1 MNDEQTIQTG
11 AKLFDKTLEALEE
24 LINALLS
31 LPANNR
37 EQFHILQKFA
47 EYAREGGDLRAIQF
61 DSVGLEDFHKA
72 AKEHNLTYY
81 AVVNENV
88 SDNVFNNLT
97 DLFLKKH
104 ISETDSLLLKYSF
117 SVKPTQEEFEDLL
130 QRINNEPQR
139 ERKLLMVSYLQKL
152 NSELDYKN
160 FETAEEG
167 LVDYYAYQIKASKS
181 KVDFL
186 LNKARDKGLS
196 LNMIEE
202 IYFKRNQA
210 G

>member
-47 EYAREGGDLRAIQF
+47 DYAREGGELRAIQF

-81 AVVNENV
+81 AVVNESV
-88 SDNVFNNLT
+88 SEATVIIKDC
-97 DLFLKKH
+97 DLK
-104 ISETDSLLLKYSF
+104 
-117 SVKPTQEEFEDLL
+117 DLDEVL
-130 QRINNEPQR
+130 EACPYLPP
-139 ERKLLMVSYLQKL
+139 RKLSMDDVK
-152 NSELDYKN
+152 EVIEKN
-160 FETAEEG
+160 QRAAEE
-167 LVDYYAYQIKASKS
+167 QKKS
-181 KVDFL
+181 KEVPHGKDTE
-186 LNKARDKGLS
+186 NGRSK
-196 LNMIEE
+196 
-202 IYFKRNQA
+202 
-210 G
+210 